1 MPLIRALFEM
11 CLHRVGKERI
21 ACGEVCVNA
30 IQCEKVN
37 GTNVS
42 IAMKKAYVRIA
53 TSERECFESKAKPKY
68 PHTVAVQ
75 SDHNR

>member
-1 MPLIRALFEM
+1 M

-30 IQCEKVN
+30 IECEKVN

-42 IAMKKAYVRIA
+42 IAMEKVYVRRA
-53 TSERECFESKAKPKY
+53 TSEWECFVSKAKPKF

-75 SDHNR
+75 SNHNR